1 MGIRKPNSG
10 QVQVYG
16 HTPGAPG
23 SGIPGPGL
31 GYTPQEIAL
40 FLDFTI
46 FETFQYFGKLYHIE
60 PKRVA
65 ERTEELLTLLNLPD
79 KHSYIKNL
87 SGGQKR
93 RVSLAVALIHSPP
106 LLILDEPTVG
116 VDPVLRQNI
125 WDYMRLLTEQNNL
138 TIIIT
143 TQYIEEARSADI
155 VSFMRNG
162 KLLMERNPNE
172 LMQTMKLDTLE
183 AVFLKLCKLESSQ
196 QDDVDG

>member
-1 MGIRKPNSG
+1 NIVN
-10 QVQVYG
+10 
-16 HTPGAPG
+16 
-23 SGIPGPGL
+23 
-31 GYTPQEIAL
+31 
-40 FLDFTI
+40 
-46 FETFQYFGKLYHIE
+46 
-60 PKRVA
+60 
-65 ERTEELLTLLNLPD
+65 RTEQLIKLLNLPESD
-79 KHSYIKNL
+79 RYINNL

-125 WDYMRLLTEQNNL
+125 WDYLRMLTAKMNL

-162 KLLMERNPNE
+162 RLMAEKNPTLLMEQ
-172 LMQTMKLDTLE
+172 LQLLTLE
-183 AVFLKLCKLESSQ
+183 SVFLHLCQSDSQ
-196 QDDVDG
+196 QQQFAFDI